1 MDLEIVNPNAAGVD
15 VGSRS
20 HFVAKGQQTDDVKEF
35 GVCASD
41 HEELISWLKKYGIK
55 TIAMES
61 TGSYWQNLFSA
72 LQGAGFEV
80 LLANG
85 KFLAQGHALRVAS
98 FSEVENDPKPCA
110 RIFTSIYFLHKFFIH
125 QAVPD
130 A

>member
-1 MDLEIVNPNAAGVD
+1 MRKKKMDLEIVNPNAAGID

-20 HFVAKGQQTDDVKEF
+20 HFVAKGQQTDDVREF

-41 HEELISWLKKYGIK
+41 HEEMISWLKKYGIK

-80 LLANG
+80 SWPMENLQKISKGKRRTFKTVNG
-85 KFLAQGHALRVAS
+85 SR
-98 FSEVENDPKPCA
+98 N
-110 RIFTSIYFLHKFFIH
+110 FI
-125 QAVPD
+125 P
-130 A
+130 

>member
-1 MDLEIVNPNAAGVD
+1 MNLEIVNPNAAGID

-20 HFVAKGQQTDDVKEF
+20 HFVAKGQQTDDVREF

-85 KFLAQGHALRVAS
+85 KFTKNIKGKKTDVQDCQWDPETSFLRII
-98 FSEVENDPKPCA
+98 KWK
-110 RIFTSIYFLHKFFIH
+110 FLTR
-125 QAVPD
+125 
-130 A
+130 